1 MDVRQLVETKAR
13 AARAAAHALAMC
25 GTRAKDEALAQMARA
40 LEEKTSALLEANR
53 TDLER
58 ARTKGLTR
66 AFLDRLT
73 LSEARIEEMATGL
86 RQIAALPDPVG
97 TVVESWRRPNGIEIS
112 RVRVPLGVVA
122 FIYESRPNVT
132 ADAAGLCVKSGNA
145 VLLRGGSEAI
155 ESNTLLAA
163 VLAKALEKTGAPPGA
178 IQFVDVTDR
187 AAVAAML
194 EQDRYLD
201 LVIPRGGEEF
211 VRWVAE
217 RSRVPVL
224 KHDKGVVHVFV
235 DADADPDMATAIVL
249 NAKTHRPSVC
259 NALETLL
266 VDRAI
271 AERFLPAAAAR
282 LAEAGVE
289 LRGCPRTR
297 ALVPSA
303 RPATEADWDEEYL
316 DLVLAIRVVDGLDEA
331 IEHIRAH
338 GTGLAEAIVTGD
350 LAHARRFAREVDA
363 AGVLVNASPR
373 LQSVR
378 HGRRDGH
385 LHVARARAR
394 AGGRARADHHEV
406 RGAGR
411 RPGAGIAECR
421 ALRSS
426 AGRSIPSTTATCCWP
441 TTSSRSSRSTA
452 CSSCP
457 PSIRRTRT
465 RAGWPPRKSGWPWCG
480 WPRRDTAASRSPT
493 WSSRG
498 RDPRS
503 PSTRSPRSRDP
514 VRRSFSSSARRRSS
528 TSSRGAIRG
537 A

>member
-1 MDVRQLVETKAR
+1 
-13 AARAAAHALAMC
+13 
-25 GTRAKDEALAQMARA
+25 
-40 LEEKTSALLEANR
+40 
-53 TDLER
+53 
-58 ARTKGLTR
+58 
-66 AFLDRLT
+66 
-73 LSEARIEEMATGL
+73 
-86 RQIAALPDPVG
+86 
-97 TVVESWRRPNGIEIS
+97 
-112 RVRVPLGVVA
+112 
-122 FIYESRPNVT
+122 
-132 ADAAGLCVKSGNA
+132 
-145 VLLRGGSEAI
+145 
-155 ESNTLLAA
+155 
-163 VLAKALEKTGAPPGA
+163 
-178 IQFVDVTDR
+178 
-187 AAVAAML
+187 VAAML

-289 LRGCPRTR
+289 LRGCPRTL

-316 DLVLAIRVVDGLDEA
+316 DLVLAIRVVDGLDQA

-373 LQSVR
+373 LL
-378 HGRRDGH
+378 DGNQF
-385 LHVARARAR
+385 
-394 AGGRARADHHEV
+394 GM
-406 RGAGR
+406 GAEM
-411 RPGAGIAECR
+411 GI
-421 ALRSS
+421 
-426 AGRSIPSTTATCCWP
+426 
-441 TTSSRSSRSTA
+441 
-452 CSSCP
+452 
-457 PSIRRTRT
+457 
-465 RAGWPPRKSGWPWCG
+465 
-480 WPRRDTAASRSPT
+480 
-493 WSSRG
+493 
-498 RDPRS
+498 
-503 PSTRSPRSRDP
+503 
-514 VRRSFSSSARRRSS
+514 S
-528 TSSRGAIRG
+528 TSRVHARGPVGVRELTTTKFVVQG
-537 A
+537 DGQVRE